1 MWFIRLTYL
10 LTFSLCLF
18 LLHFD
23 SNTITSYIVAIKII
37 LQLVIS
43 FFDIVY
49 LSVRLWKMINQLTYF
64 SQCLLVH
71 WHFILKQ
78 TNVYSLFLVSIVVDY
93 VILLI
98 IFVVKLLRHK
108 CIISEFTTIFL
119 IFKNWFIKITFSHGN

>member
-10 LTFSLCLF
+10 LTFSLGLF

-23 SNTITSYIVAIKII
+23 SNAITSYIIAIKII

-64 SQCLLVH
+64 GQCLLVH
-71 WHFILKQ
+71 WHFILEQ
-78 TNVYSLFLVSIVVDY
+78 TDVYSLFLVSIVIDY